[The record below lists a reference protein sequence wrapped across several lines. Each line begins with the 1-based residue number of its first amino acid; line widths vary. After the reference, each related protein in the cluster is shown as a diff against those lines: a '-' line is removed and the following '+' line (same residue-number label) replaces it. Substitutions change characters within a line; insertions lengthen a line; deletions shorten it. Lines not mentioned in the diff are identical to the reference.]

1 VRKLTKQLGDIQ
13 TRGRKSDG
21 MTPALAA
28 ARRREAGRRVSME
41 SGAGAQ
47 ITSLDGEQAADGHA
61 MQQKLVE
68 RQKQMFQNST
78 STLDLSKFEIDDE
91 TAAALEATASTSS
104 ASTPAAMVSFSFI
117 YIPLHLRESCSQ
129 FDSLPLTSL
138 TISR

>member
-1 VRKLTKQLGDIQ
+1 
-13 TRGRKSDG
+13 
-21 MTPALAA
+21 
-28 ARRREAGRRVSME
+28 ME